1 MKTTRSSLHL
11 GLIALPLSLALA
23 ACGGEDA
30 ATEGSISGEPV
41 AEVPAPEGQSW
52 LDTVAVSDADG
63 YIVGNPDAPIKLI
76 EYASYTCGACANF
89 IETGVEPLKSEY
101 VESGRVSYELRNLV
115 RDPIDLSVA
124 VLARCGSPESFHPL
138 SEQVWRNF
146 QTIMGAAQSNGQQIE
161 AAMTRPENERLA
173 GVAEAVGLIDFFASR
188 GLSRDQARQCL
199 ADTEKVKSI
208 AENSN
213 TQATEM
219 NVTGTPTFFI
229 NGTNAEALGWD
240 QLEVALQEAGA
251 R

>member
-1 MKTTRSSLHL
+1 MNPFRTT
-11 GLIALPLSLALA
+11 LIALPLALALA
-23 ACGGEDA
+23 ACGDEA
-30 ATEGSISGEPV
+30 ETAGSLSGEPV

-101 VESGRVSYELRNLV
+101 VESGRVSFELRNLV

-146 QTIMGAAQSNGQQIE
+146 QTIMGGAQANGQAIE
-161 AAMTRPENERLA
+161 AAMTGPEDERLV

-199 ADTEKVKSI
+199 ADTDKVQSI

-213 TQATEM
+213 TQASQ
-219 NVTGTPTFFI
+219 NDVTGTPTFFI
-229 NGTNAEALGWD
+229 NGQQTDARGWD

>member
-1 MKTTRSSLHL
+1 MNPFRTT
-11 GLIALPLSLALA
+11 LIALPLALALA
-23 ACGGEDA
+23 ACGDEA
-30 ATEGSISGEPV
+30 ETAGSLSGEPV

-146 QTIMGAAQSNGQQIE
+146 QTIMGGAQANGQAIE
-161 AAMTRPENERLA
+161 AAMTGPEDERLV

-199 ADTEKVKSI
+199 ADTDKVQSI

-213 TQATEM
+213 TQASQ
-219 NVTGTPTFFI
+219 NDVTGTPTFFI
-229 NGTNAEALGWD
+229 NGQQTDAEGWD

>member
-1 MKTTRSSLHL
+1 MNPFRTT
-11 GLIALPLSLALA
+11 LIALPLALALA
-23 ACGGEDA
+23 ACGDEA
-30 ATEGSISGEPV
+30 ETAGSLSGEPV

-146 QTIMGAAQSNGQQIE
+146 QTIMGGAQANGQAIE
-161 AAMTRPENERLA
+161 AAMTGPEDERLV

-199 ADTEKVKSI
+199 ADTDKVQSI

-213 TQATEM
+213 TQASQ
-219 NVTGTPTFFI
+219 NDVTGTPTFFI
-229 NGTNAEALGWD
+229 NGQQTDARGWD